1 MTTQSILKELIN
13 KKIIS
18 GHQAEAIRSFET
30 NKAFS
35 VHWEL
40 RSILFLGIL
49 LFSSG
54 IGVLIYEN
62 IDTIG
67 HQAIIAAIAIL
78 TIVCFWYVFRNSLP
92 YQHSELKNT
101 NKFASYVLLLG
112 CTTFLALEGYLQ
124 FQYEIFG
131 IKYGLAVLIPTIL
144 FFFSAYRFDHTG
156 VLSMAITGL
165 ASWVGL
171 TIAPLSV
178 LTKND
183 FTDQKLVWS
192 AIILGTLLAL
202 TGWLSD
208 SKEIKKHFSF
218 TYLFLGGNLALIA
231 SLIGSFRGEPQIVFQ
246 FAGLLFS
253 VFYILTARRSQ
264 SLVFL
269 LMGVVTA
276 YIIVSYMLAKLL
288 GEALAMTLATLYF
301 TFSSIGVILFLL
313 KYKKFLGIKR

>member
-18 GHQAEAIRSFET
+18 GHQAEAISSFET
-30 NKAFS
+30 KKAFS

-78 TIVCFWYVFRNSLP
+78 TLVCFWYVFRNSLP

-101 NKFASYVLLLG
+101 NKFASYVLL
-112 CTTFLALEGYLQ
+112 YLQ

-131 IKYGLAVLIPTIL
+131 TKYGLAVLIPTIL

-183 FTDQKLVWS
+183 FTDQRLVWS

-253 VFYILTARRSQ
+253 AFYILTARRSQ

-288 GEALAMTLATLYF
+288 GEALAVTLATLYF